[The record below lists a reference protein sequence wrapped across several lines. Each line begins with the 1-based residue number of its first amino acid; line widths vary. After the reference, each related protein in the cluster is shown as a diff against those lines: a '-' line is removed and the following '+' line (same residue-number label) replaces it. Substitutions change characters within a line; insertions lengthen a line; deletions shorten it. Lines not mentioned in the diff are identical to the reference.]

1 MKKLITFLLVALIR
15 IYKIIISPLLGPAC
29 RFIPTCSEYSQTAI
43 IRYGP
48 FKGIMMSIKR
58 VLRCH
63 PLHHG
68 GFDPL
73 P

>member
-15 IYKIIISPLLGPAC
+15 IYKIIISPLLGQAC
-29 RFIPTCSEYSQTAI
+29 RFIPTCSEYSQAAI
-43 IRYGP
+43 LRYGP